1 MNYIQGK
8 GLTLSEV
15 VATTLE
21 VLNNRKVSENG
32 KNVTYDLRSLRF
44 SSKRIASRTLC
55 EALWKLDISKWIND
69 SDDPS
74 NVNPETNLNLIVSKD
89 QLPGMRRAIN
99 KMMEDLGRTK
109 TDHYIKTFMKD
120 VNSSDSGLRAI
131 LLVGLVNG
139 VLIKNSAVKKL
150 ESSSLNAFIEK
161 LQDHIKIVEN

>member
-1 MNYIQGK
+1 M
-8 GLTLSEV
+8 TLSEV

-21 VLNNRKVSENG
+21 VINNRKVSESG

-55 EALWKLDISKWIND
+55 ETLWKLDISKWIDD

-74 NVNPETNLNLIVSKD
+74 KINPETNLNLIVSKD

-109 TDHYIKTFMKD
+109 TDRYIKTFMKD

-139 VLIKNSAVKKL
+139 VLIKNSSVKKL

>member
-1 MNYIQGK
+1 M
-8 GLTLSEV
+8 TLSEV

-21 VLNNRKVSENG
+21 LINNRKVSDGG
-32 KNVTYDLRSLRF
+32 KNITYDLRGLRF

-55 EALWKLDISKWIND
+55 EALWKLDISKWMND
-69 SDDPS
+69 VDDPS
-74 NVNPETNLNLIVSKD
+74 SINPDTNLNLIVSKD
-89 QLPGMRRAIN
+89 QLPGMRRAIS

-109 TDHYIKTFMKD
+109 TDSYIKSFMKD

-139 VLIKNSAVKKL
+139 VLIKNSGIKKL
-150 ESSSLNAFIEK
+150 ESTHLNELLEK